1 MADARETNK
10 STTKEKLYCAL
21 ILLTVAAIAGMLL
34 LYPRTQ
40 PEAAEAFAANA
51 EDTVITREPGRIIEV
66 EKVITAETLREG
78 LADMG
83 VLITQEY
90 YFTDLVSFSS
100 IKKLLKTDIP
110 LPFTESSYLVSYDGA
125 VTAGV
130 DLSNAQVEKDDVEK
144 RITVHI
150 PAAEIQ
156 AVEIDLDSFQLLEE
170 KNGLGNRISVQDFN
184 DSLLEL
190 ENKARRN
197 AVDRGLLEKADE
209 NARSVI
215 SRFVGSL
222 VDVSAY
228 HLEFV
233 TD

>member
-1 MADARETNK
+1 MADTQESKKT
-10 STTKEKLYCAL
+10 TTKEKLYCAL
-21 ILLTVAAIAGMLL
+21 ILLAVAAIAGTLL

-40 PEAAEAFAANA
+40 PEAVEVFAAA
-51 EDTVITREPGRIIEV
+51 EDTVVTREPGRIIEV

-130 DLSNAQVEKDDVEK
+130 DLSDAQVEKDDGEK

-156 AVEIDLDSFQLLEE
+156 AVDIDLDRFQLLVE

-197 AVDRGLLEKADE
+197 AVDRGLLKKADE